1 MLAADRLPST
11 TPRADASMASSAMP
25 MDTGCKT
32 IACGRCA
39 LATTMVQDRAIGC
52 SLLQVSAAR
61 RTHFLASSHL
71 RTKVPRRTTGTI
83 GRGRDLGK
91 FPGYICHHGVPSRD
105 APRSHASKTVEMLQ
119 GCLRGLFEKDRAGV
133 VY

>member
-1 MLAADRLPST
+1 MQAADRLLST
-11 TPRADASMASSAMP
+11 TRADVSMASSAMP

-61 RTHFLASSHL
+61 RTDFLASSHL

-83 GRGRDLGK
+83 GRGREFGK
-91 FPGYICHHGVPSRD
+91 FPGLSCNHGVPSRD
-105 APRSHASKTVEMLQ
+105 APRYQAMK
-119 GCLRGLFEKDRAGV
+119 
-133 VY
+133 